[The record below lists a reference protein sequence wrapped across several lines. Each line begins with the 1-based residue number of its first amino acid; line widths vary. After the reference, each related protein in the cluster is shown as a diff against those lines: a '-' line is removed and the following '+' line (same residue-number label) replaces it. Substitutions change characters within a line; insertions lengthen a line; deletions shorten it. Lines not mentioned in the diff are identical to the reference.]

1 MTCALP
7 GGSLP
12 AVIDRLQQAVTADQA
27 AAGYAATDR
36 QRFIAPT

>member
-12 AVIDRLQQAVTADQA
+12 AVIDRLRRAVTADQA
-27 AAGYAATDR
+27 AAGYATTDR
-36 QRFIAPT
+36 QRFNALT